1 MRESTR
7 QTRIGTVISNKMEK
21 TVVVQT
27 ETQKQHPLYK
37 KYIRRR
43 KTFKAHDETN
53 DCNAGD
59 RVKIMETRPISKDKR
74 WRVIEVLERGFVA
87 TGEVIDPTEF
97 FRKKKKNRDEKRAA
111 MAAAEAEAALRQAD
125 EDDIED
131 DEDLELEENELA
143 PAQAQAQAPEE
154 PASDDAAPEAA
165 NETTAD
171 EQAGDDDDSEGNQA

>member
-7 QTRIGTVISNKMEK
+7 QTRIGTVVSNKMDK

-43 KTFKAHDETN
+43 KTFKAHDEAN
-53 DCNAGD
+53 ECNAGD

-74 WRVIEVLERGFVA
+74 WRVVEIIERGFVA

-97 FRKKKKNRDEKRAA
+97 FRKKKQKRDEKRAA
-111 MAAAEAEAALRQAD
+111 MAAEAEKQQLEAQ
-125 EDDIED
+125 EEDIED
-131 DEDLELEENELA
+131 EEDLEAEDA
-143 PAQAQAQAPEE
+143 AQAPAE
-154 PASDDAAPEAA
+154 PASEEQDAPA
-165 NETTAD
+165 TSDD
-171 EQAGDDDDSEGNQA
+171 EQAGDDDDSERDQA